1 MSEQKGKML
10 ILVSPSGGG
19 KSTMANK
26 LLKDFDNIKFSVS
39 ATTRNPRPGETD
51 GQHYHFLSDKE
62 FEEKIQND
70 EFLEWEE
77 FYNGTKYGTLRSA
90 VEKELNKGYFILL
103 DIDVLG
109 ALNVK
114 KMFGE
119 EVLAIFLAPP
129 SIEVLEQRL
138 KARGTED
145 DKTLQTRLKRA
156 AKEMK
161 YKNHFDK
168 YIINND
174 LESAYNEIRETV
186 STFIN
191 HT

>member
-51 GQHYHFLSDKE
+51 GEHYHFLSDKE

-90 VEKELNKGYFILL
+90 VEKELNKGYFILF

-138 KARGTED
+138 RARGTED